1 MNKKGHTPD
10 ERILF
15 KLYELA
21 MKNGDA
27 HSEIDILML
36 ARAASQKET
45 AMKNIVKHLAQA
57 NFVKKRGDDALV
69 LTEHGCDFVLQE
81 MENS

>member
-1 MNKKGHTPD
+1 MRKGHTPD
-10 ERILF
+10 ERILL

-27 HSEIDILML
+27 HSEIDIFVL
-36 ARAASQKET
+36 AQAASQKET

-57 NFVKKRGDDALV
+57 NFVKKRGDEALV
-69 LTEHGCDFVLQE
+69 LTEHGCNFVLQE
-81 MENS
+81 LA